1 MAKRYSFNKLPSV
14 KVVII
19 MLILI
24 FGIDIVIRLWFKLD
38 FYLVFP
44 PSNFSDI
51 SIPIITG
58 VGLFIGV
65 RTLLQIR
72 NQNQIRISEDHFNHF
87 NHQISKLKK
96 NGKKN
101 IDDSTVL
108 EALKWLDEYP
118 NLTLSPINFRKVVS
132 KIIRRLR
139 SSKEFGEDLQLIQKG
154 VNPYERKGKFP
165 LEISYWS
172 LLELLIVDLPLMI
185 SSFHF
190 KVRELITEIKKFE
203 ELTNSHRQLLISTIK
218 LELLA
223 DYISFCKS
231 INHPKSIDSYNFKF
245 PSTLHEKPMKTK
257 RIFDGEVFKG
267 MWNFLK
273 RENLI

>member
-1 MAKRYSFNKLPSV
+1 M